1 MPSRSA
7 PHGYLSIVSQCCTAC
22 HQLCCSLPSLLV
34 DWQAPW
40 SAREAHE
47 SYAAPKV
54 ISGHGLMFEGAVQAG
69 NKQAE
74 EDARRVGQY
83 SPSEKVESAQQ
94 LAGRL
99 LTTVYMGTVNSSRET
114 KDRAASLA
122 RQVLSLGTKNLD
134 TESGLNIHALGN
146 SSHCACADHL
156 HRQFPVTVSDSD
168 RGICNYDLTSGLSC
182 HSAVHVADWGGS
194 LGRQDRSSSQC
205 HGRSSLRHHRAHSP
219 VPGEPLTLRPVRQ
232 QCSKIDT

>member
-1 MPSRSA
+1 MAAMVGSMCQLMVDAIQVSTSWLLVYCFPVLHCMPS
-7 PHGYLSIVSQCCTAC
+7 T
-22 HQLCCSLPSLLV
+22 QLLLPFLLV

-40 SAREAHE
+40 SAREAYE

-54 ISGHGLMFEGAVQAG
+54 ISGHGLMFESAAQAG

-114 KDRAASLA
+114 KDRAAALA
-122 RQVLSLGTKNLD
+122 RQVLSLGTD
-134 TESGLNIHALGN
+134 SGHRSWTEH
-146 SSHCACADHL
+146 
-156 HRQFPVTVSDSD
+156 T
-168 RGICNYDLTSGLSC
+168 
-182 HSAVHVADWGGS
+182 
-194 LGRQDRSSSQC
+194 
-205 HGRSSLRHHRAHSP
+205 
-219 VPGEPLTLRPVRQ
+219 
-232 QCSKIDT
+232 CSWQL